1 MNTGKKGENSGG
13 SGLTRSRLF
22 GAFGQIYNLFSTNSR
37 RTHGVEAYRKDKNAG
52 KLGIMDF
59 EAEMAKIEAGI
70 MAQNLIA
77 RIQKS

>member
-1 MNTGKKGENSGG
+1 MNAGKKGEDSNR

-22 GAFGQIYNLFSTNSR
+22 GAFGHVHNPFSTNSR
-37 RTHGVEAYRKDKNAG
+37 RTHGVEAYRKDESSGA
-52 KLGIMDF
+52 LGVMDF
-59 EAEMAKIEAGI
+59 ETEMAKIEAGI